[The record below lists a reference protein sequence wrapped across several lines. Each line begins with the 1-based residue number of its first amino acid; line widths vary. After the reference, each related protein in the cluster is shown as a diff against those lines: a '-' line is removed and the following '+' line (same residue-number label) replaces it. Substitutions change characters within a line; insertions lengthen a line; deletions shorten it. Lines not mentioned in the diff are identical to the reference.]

1 MNTKKPNV
9 ILVTAD
15 QLRADALGCYGNPIV
30 RTPNID
36 ALAMEGTLFDNH
48 IIQHPVCMPSRAS
61 IITGKYPRNH
71 GTTDNGIPLRQREIT
86 IPQVLKENG
95 YLTAAVGKMH
105 FSNMLG
111 LKGSE
116 DESWPPGNYG
126 FTIKHLTCDRKI
138 GEYLEDLKIKN
149 PEAYRIVK
157 EQGEK
162 KLMEDTASA
171 SAKVQSKLP
180 QVFESELDYK
190 DHQSTWITD
199 KTIEVIEKSENNPFF
214 IWCSFVDP
222 HHPFDPPKPYNT
234 LYQPENMPLP
244 LKRPGELDD
253 KPVHFRKHLKGKG
266 YGNEKYDFDKIDD
279 LGWQT
284 ITAKYYGMVS
294 LIDYNVG
301 RIIDKLKQLNILED
315 TIIIFSADHG
325 ELLGDHGLLFKGPFH
340 YDCLIKA
347 PLIIRLG
354 DQIPH
359 GARCNEITQ
368 HVDLM
373 PSILEFTGSPTPPCV
388 QGRSLG
394 PLLRGDRGAGYEYA
408 LVEHNCYDWGL
419 KIKTIRGKRWKLT
432 YYAGEE
438 FGELYDLNADPE
450 EFFNLWDNPEY
461 REIRMELSKKLLDRL
476 IDTEGTDVRI
486 KKF

>member
-1 MNTKKPNV
+1 
-9 ILVTAD
+9 
-15 QLRADALGCYGNPIV
+15 
-30 RTPNID
+30 
-36 ALAMEGTLFDNH
+36 
-48 IIQHPVCMPSRAS
+48 
-61 IITGKYPRNH
+61 
-71 GTTDNGIPLRQREIT
+71 
-86 IPQVLKENG
+86 
-95 YLTAAVGKMH
+95 
-105 FSNMLG
+105 
-111 LKGSE
+111 
-116 DESWPPGNYG
+116 
-126 FTIKHLTCDRKI
+126 
-138 GEYLEDLKIKN
+138 
-149 PEAYRIVK
+149 
-157 EQGEK
+157 
-162 KLMEDTASA
+162 
-171 SAKVQSKLP
+171 
-180 QVFESELDYK
+180 
-190 DHQSTWITD
+190 
-199 KTIEVIEKSENNPFF
+199 
-214 IWCSFVDP
+214 
-222 HHPFDPPKPYNT
+222 
-234 LYQPENMPLP
+234 
-244 LKRPGELDD
+244 
-253 KPVHFRKHLKGKG
+253 
-266 YGNEKYDFDKIDD
+266 
-279 LGWQT
+279 
-284 ITAKYYGMVS
+284 MVS

-373 PSILEFTGSPTPPCV
+373 PSILEFTGSPIPPCV

-476 IDTEGTDVRI
+476 VDTEGTDVRI